1 MVAHFLYHSLC
12 LGAHLV
18 GFLSWRWLHVTL
30 CYKVCPVLLG
40 EVCSLCPC
48 KIKSTID
55 WRGCSTERDSVR
67 FLFFYGGSLLTFLIK
82 FVDNL
87 NHCDNFFLFHIWL
100 VFRDHFRR
108 VNCDEFCRTA
118 LCFIAN
124 AAFFV
129 ESLACSLAFAR
140 CWHSL
145 SHVVCL
151 NDDFLTSFN
160 ARKMWWCR
168 AVGFFDIQY
177 YLFVLMLVTFALKK
191 LVFRVWRVL
200 IDFIK
205 LRLLPIWRT
214 QYYKWIKLVMIC
226 VTTDWYID
234 SILFNWGMRQ
244 CLLIK
249 SLPLCRVLFVFGNS
263 ALFASQFSHFFT
275 WVGILAYRKVRRR
288 ERLAFND
295 VKFVRARYKHI
306 VP

>member
-1 MVAHFLYHSLC
+1 MLASKNYFNGLYRLLGLQIKSPSFQKLQNTALFTHFHHRLGQILFNFGLILNTRKGFLILFTFFNVLVAHFLYHRLC

-55 WRGCSTERDSVR
+55 WRGCSTERDSVG
-67 FLFFYGGSLLTFLIK
+67 FLIFYGGSLLTFLIK

-160 ARKMWWCR
+160 ARKM
-168 AVGFFDIQY
+168 
-177 YLFVLMLVTFALKK
+177 
-191 LVFRVWRVL
+191 
-200 IDFIK
+200 
-205 LRLLPIWRT
+205 
-214 QYYKWIKLVMIC
+214 
-226 VTTDWYID
+226 
-234 SILFNWGMRQ
+234 
-244 CLLIK
+244 
-249 SLPLCRVLFVFGNS
+249 
-263 ALFASQFSHFFT
+263 
-275 WVGILAYRKVRRR
+275 
-288 ERLAFND
+288 
-295 VKFVRARYKHI
+295 
-306 VP
+306 